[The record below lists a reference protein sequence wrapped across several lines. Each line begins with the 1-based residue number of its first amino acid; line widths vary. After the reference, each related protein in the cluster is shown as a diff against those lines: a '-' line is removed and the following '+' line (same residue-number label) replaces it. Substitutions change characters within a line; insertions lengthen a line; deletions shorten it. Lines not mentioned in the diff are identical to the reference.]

1 MSIKLSLKFY
11 PQLDDLQLSIVE
23 ELSFHTT
30 KLYNIA
36 NYECREHGFKFYY
49 ELEKM
54 FKSNWHNEFLHSH
67 TYQQLLKVLEQDW
80 KSFFVAVQDY
90 KVNPH
95 KYKGIPKPPRYKNMQ
110 KRKNQIIFTNFAI
123 RVKGNTLMLSLSKK
137 MQSMFNVESL
147 NFVLPESV
155 QKHINMDAL
164 QQVRITWDNS
174 RKQWY
179 LLIIYKA
186 GEHDVT
192 ENFHNVMA
200 IDLGLDNLCA
210 ITFKDSE
217 EQYLINGKPLKSRNA
232 YYNKEM
238 ARLTSVAMKQTGS
251 SNFRRT
257 KQIRTLQKKRNNYV
271 NDYLHKV
278 SRLVIN
284 LALEHK
290 CHTIIIGDIRG
301 IKQESHAKSFVQIPI
316 QRLAEQIKYKAEL
329 VGIKVKLVKETY
341 TSGVSAY
348 DLEPITK
355 KYYNKNRRV
364 QRGLF
369 RTNQGYLVS
378 SDING
383 SLNILRKY
391 LKDKVVPKPIVRWR
405 DKGILGMPVRIRVA

>member
-11 PQLDDLQLSIVE
+11 PQLDDLQLTIVE

-123 RVKGNTLMLSLSKK
+123 RVKGNILMLSLSKK
-137 MQSMFNVESL
+137 IQSMFNVKSL

-164 QQVRITWDNS
+164 QQVKIIWDNS
-174 RKQWY
+174 KKSWC
-179 LLIIYKA
+179 LIIIYKV
-186 GEHDVT
+186 EEQSLT
-192 ENFHNVMA
+192 KNFHNIMA

-210 ITFKDSE
+210 ITFKDSK
-217 EQYLINGKPLKSRNA
+217 EQFLINGKPLKSKNS
-232 YYNKEM
+232 YYNKKI

-251 SNFRRT
+251 SKFKRT
-257 KQIRTLQKKRNNYV
+257 KRILNLQKKRNNYIK
-271 NDYLHKV
+271 DYLHKV

-284 LALEHK
+284 LALKHK
-290 CHTIIIGDIRG
+290 CHTIVIGDIKG
-301 IKQESHAKSFVQIPI
+301 IKQGSSIKGFVQIPI
-316 QRLAEQIKYKAEL
+316 QRLVEQIKYKAQL
-329 VGIKVKLVKETY
+329 VGINVKLLKEDY

-355 KYYNKNRRV
+355 QYYNKNRRV
-364 QRGLF
+364 KRGLF
-369 RTNQGYLVS
+369 KTNQGCIIN

-383 SLNILRKY
+383 SLNILRRY
-391 LKDKVVPKPIVRWR
+391 IKDNVVPIPILRWR
-405 DKGILGMPVRIRVA
+405 NNGILDMPVRIRVA